1 MPTFFLIRLRRL
13 LADTHGHSFVQY
25 SSLALLLAIAAL
37 AVCVQFGHAAPPTPE
52 RRPLSQ
58 PLPLAGE
65 RSPKKELP
73 RLPHVPRPP

>member
-37 AVCVQFGHAAPPTPE
+37 AVCVQFGHAAPPMP
-52 RRPLSQ
+52 
-58 PLPLAGE
+58 
-65 RSPKKELP
+65 
-73 RLPHVPRPP
+73 